1 MSTPPSRSTLS
12 VATLD
17 ADGVAR
23 YDFWT
28 SGSADWQWTEAELA
42 AVVDD
47 EPDALH
53 TGSLTLELEPG
64 RSRIIDLLARVDA
77 GGRTTISY
85 DPNVRMAKLGP
96 VEAGRAAVER
106 VVPLAHLVKVST
118 EDLAWLYPGEE
129 PVAAASRWAAA
140 GPELVVVTL
149 GRDGAVAL
157 GPDRRPVHRDA
168 PPVERGGHP
177 RRRATRSAPG
187 CSAALAERGALGRGK
202 AGLAGVD
209 LPAVLDRAIL
219 VASLTC
225 ARSGADPPT
234 LAEVAEAE
242 NPRPGV
248 VELTAAAPDGR
259 SGAAGRRVQVAVGA
273 AQAGALGQPVGVEL
287 GEAAAELRVPGGVR
301 VERLLHDVARV
312 GRVQQ
317 GARVH
322 GQRRDPVRS
331 RSTGCRPRGPRWPGP
346 GRGTARRSAAPPR
359 AAPRTA
365 ARRPGCGRTARPR
378 AGSGNPRTRA

>member
-1 MSTPPSRSTLS
+1 MPYGRRMLTALGEAIIDLVAEGDRRFIAHPGGSPLNVAVGLGRLGQPASLAARLSRDPFGQLFRAHIAESGVDPRHIVDASEPSTLS

-17 ADGVAR
+17 PHGVAH

-28 SGSADWQWTEAELA
+28 SGTSDWQWTEAELA
-42 AVVDD
+42 AVVAD

-64 RSRIIDLLARVDA
+64 AGRIVDLLARVGA
-77 GGRTTISY
+77 AGRTTISY

-106 VVPLAHLVKVST
+106 VVALAHLVKVSA

-129 PVAAASRWAAA
+129 PVAAATRWAAA

-149 GRDGAVAL
+149 GADGAVAL
-157 GPDRRPVHRDA
+157 GPDRRAVHRDA
-168 PPVERGGHP
+168 PPVEVVDTLGAGD
-177 RRRATRSAPG
+177 AFSSG
-187 CSAALAERGALGRGK
+187 LLAALAERGALGRGK

-225 ARSGADPPT
+225 ARRGADPPT

-242 NPRPGV
+242 NPRPN
-248 VELTAAAPDGR
+248 
-259 SGAAGRRVQVAVGA
+259 
-273 AQAGALGQPVGVEL
+273 
-287 GEAAAELRVPGGVR
+287 
-301 VERLLHDVARV
+301 LL
-312 GRVQQ
+312 
-317 GARVH
+317 
-322 GQRRDPVRS
+322 S
-331 RSTGCRPRGPRWPGP
+331 
-346 GRGTARRSAAPPR
+346 
-359 AAPRTA
+359 
-365 ARRPGCGRTARPR
+365 
-378 AGSGNPRTRA
+378 

>member
-1 MSTPPSRSTLS
+1 MLTALGEAIIDLVAEGDRRFIAHPGGSPLNVAVGLGRLGQPVSLAARLSRDPFGQLFRAHIAESGVDPRHIVDASEPSTLS

-17 ADGVAR
+17 PHGVAH

-28 SGSADWQWTEAELA
+28 SGTSDWQWTEAELA
-42 AVVDD
+42 GVVAD

-106 VVPLAHLVKVST
+106 VVALAHLVKVSA

-129 PVAAASRWAAA
+129 PVAAATRWAAA
-140 GPELVVVTL
+140 GPELIVVTL
-149 GRDGAVAL
+149 GPDGAVAL
-157 GPDRRPVHRDA
+157 GPDRRAVHRNA
-168 PPVERGGHP
+168 PPVDVVDTLGAGD
-177 RRRATRSAPG
+177 AFSSG
-187 CSAALAERGALGRGK
+187 LLAALAERGALGWGK

-225 ARSGADPPT
+225 ARPGADPPT

-242 NPRPGV
+242 NPRPN
-248 VELTAAAPDGR
+248 
-259 SGAAGRRVQVAVGA
+259 
-273 AQAGALGQPVGVEL
+273 
-287 GEAAAELRVPGGVR
+287 
-301 VERLLHDVARV
+301 LL
-312 GRVQQ
+312 
-317 GARVH
+317 
-322 GQRRDPVRS
+322 S
-331 RSTGCRPRGPRWPGP
+331 
-346 GRGTARRSAAPPR
+346 
-359 AAPRTA
+359 
-365 ARRPGCGRTARPR
+365 
-378 AGSGNPRTRA
+378 